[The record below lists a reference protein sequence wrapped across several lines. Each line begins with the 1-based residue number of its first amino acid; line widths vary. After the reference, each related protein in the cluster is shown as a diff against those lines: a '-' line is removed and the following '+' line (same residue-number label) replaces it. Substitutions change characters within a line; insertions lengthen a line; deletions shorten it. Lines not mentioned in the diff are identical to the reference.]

1 MDRDPA
7 PGSPAAPPTWS
18 VVVVPAHGRGEV
30 HEYSVTHAQLRRLQ
44 VAAGALLLAVVILA
58 AGLGVTLPRS
68 LAYGALLD
76 DNLVLR
82 DRLQAIDHRMSEV
95 DRLLLRLR
103 LYDAQLRGLSPGEG
117 GPEEGSPAPEEPPMA
132 EDGPPMADADLPAD
146 ERPMEVSSDEGGLSG
161 PEAWARSVE
170 RRIDLLLQVFPR
182 READFQQVMGRL
194 EADRAQLAARPARW
208 PARGLLSSGFGWRRD
223 PFTRRHKFHSG
234 LDVAGDK
241 GDPIK
246 ASAEG
251 TVVRS
256 EWNSGY
262 GQMIEVDHGFGITTL
277 YGHCSKLLVEPG
289 DHVTAGEIIAKMGST
304 GRSTG
309 THLHFEVRL
318 DGEAVDPLPY
328 LRGR

>member
-1 MDRDPA
+1 MDREPA
-7 PGSPAAPPTWS
+7 GRSPSAPPTWS

-30 HEYSVTHAQLRRLQ
+30 HEYSVTHGQLRRLQ
-44 VAAGALLLAVVILA
+44 VAAGALLVAVVVLA

-103 LYDAQLRGLSPGEG
+103 LYDAQLRGLAPGEG
-117 GPEEGSPAPEEPPMA
+117 GPAEDEPPSP
-132 EDGPPMADADLPAD
+132 DPDFVGGDLPRD
-146 ERPMEVSSDEGGLSG
+146 ERPMEVSADEGGLSG

-170 RRIDLLLQVFPR
+170 GRIDLLLQVFPR
-182 READFQQVMGRL
+182 READLQQLMGRL

-234 LDVAGDK
+234 LDVAGEK

-277 YGHCSKLLVEPG
+277 YGHCSKLLVKAGDRVAPG
-289 DHVTAGEIIAKMGST
+289 DVIGRMGST

-309 THLHFEVRL
+309 NHLHFEVRL